1 MKSCLNRGI
10 YPPAEEYIIHA
21 ERPNETLVEAFKS
34 MHIHLEEVLLDEN
47 GDDTHEVSL
56 LQKEL

>member
-1 MKSCLNRGI
+1 MKSYLYRGI
-10 YPPAEEYIIHA
+10 YAPAKEYIIHA
-21 ERPNETLVEAFKS
+21 ERPNETLVEAFKN
-34 MHIHLEEVLLDEN
+34 MRIHQEEVLPDEN